1 MAADTEIATL
11 QSFSAVYFKHVIDF
25 IKCESAAVS

>member
-1 MAADTEIATL
+1 MAADTEIATM

-25 IKCESAAVS
+25 IKSELVS

>member
-25 IKCESAAVS
+25 IKCESVS